1 MVSNILHD
9 QSKTCLELKIIR
21 KASKNQFFTCHAF
34 KLSKLPYESNL
45 ELGLINLWSNHSNI
59 IIIPHVYDPDHQ
71 QLTVTRFTSKSS
83 FYFWTVQVDLAGT
96 IWGDLKQAY
105 HSHSFH
111 TCRWCSNKQEIRSG
125 NKFAASSILTFTGM
139 NTNFELYDSLH
150 QLKKT
155 HGRFLSAL
163 ITINNPQ

>member
-45 ELGLINLWSNHSNI
+45 KLGLINLWSNHSNI
-59 IIIPHVYDPDHQ
+59 ITIPHVYDPYHQ

-83 FYFWTVQVDLAGT
+83 FYFWTVQVDLAGL
-96 IWGDLKQAY
+96 IWKDSRSAY

-111 TCRWCSNKQEIRSG
+111 TCRWCSNDQETSSG
-125 NKFAASSILTFTGM
+125 NALRPSSILTWTGM
-139 NTNFELYDSLH
+139 NTNLDIHFLWTKTKKLMAVLFLH
-150 QLKKT
+150 T
-155 HGRFLSAL
+155 
-163 ITINNPQ
+163 